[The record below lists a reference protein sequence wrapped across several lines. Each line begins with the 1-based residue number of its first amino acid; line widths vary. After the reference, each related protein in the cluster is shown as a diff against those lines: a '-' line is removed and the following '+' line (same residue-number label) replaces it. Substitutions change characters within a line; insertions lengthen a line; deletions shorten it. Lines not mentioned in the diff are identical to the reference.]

1 MAGLLPDWRYNMEL
15 HQEVRNPWPLDGT
28 AAYNQVTWG
37 APGCSYPRARN
48 RVQGTPF
55 YVCPRDG
62 RSRNEARRCG
72 GIDHYYCTEWGC
84 ETTGNTYWNPTSSW
98 DLIRVQRNLTIVNCY
113 NQGWCNPLNISFTE
127 KGKQFREWIKGRAW
141 GLRFYMSGYDNGF
154 SFTIKLKIET
164 PTAVQVGP
172 NLVLSE
178 QRSPTTHIRPPDPQT
193 STSRPNPVTTPTPS
207 ILGLA
212 NRPEKPSTGQKLFN
226 LIQGAFSVLN
236 ASNPNLTESCWLC
249 LASSPPYYEGIAF
262 SGTFNNTTS
271 HDSCSWGSN
280 SKLTLT
286 EVSGHGTCLGTV
298 PTNRGW
304 WACST
309 GLTPCVSSS
318 VFNTA
323 KDYCV
328 LVQLVPRV
336 IYHEAGSFEA
346 EFNLRPRKQKRE
358 PISLTLAALLGLG
371 VVAGVGTGAAALV
384 QTPQYIE
391 GLRAAINEDLKDI
404 EQSITKLEKSLTSL
418 SEVVL
423 QNRRG
428 LDLLFLKDG
437 GLCAALKEECCFYID
452 HSGVIKDSM
461 SKLRERLET
470 RRDREA
476 HQGWFESWYNRS
488 PWFTTLISTL
498 MGPLI
503 ILLLILTFGP
513 CILNRLVTFVR
524 ERISAVQVLM
534 LRQHYQSLRQ
544 GDSLG
549 ERFST
554 LPAFQWF
561 WTIFELH
568 IKSGADYST
577 LVQPACEV
585 HNYFPSSVV
594 INNFKFANVTMLH
607 HHSQKQDDDFGAWP
621 NENLAFAS
629 LFGIVDTLRSI
640 SQDIHAHHC
649 GGTDRWRK
657 DLMSSLLIF
666 KQ

>member
-1 MAGLLPDWRYNMEL
+1 MFLLLLTHLPPISSSNPHAPQRLTWQVLSQTGDIIWSTTKENPLWAWWPSLTPDICALVAGLDNWDIPTLTSEEARRY
-15 HQEVRNPWPLDGT
+15 WPSSPRPFG
-28 AAYNQVTWG
+28 G
-37 APGCSYPRARN
+37 AEYRLVEGHDPGCSYPKTRN
-48 RVQGTPF
+48 TLSQTPF

-62 RSRNEARRCG
+62 RSRELARKCG
-72 GIDHYYCTEWGC
+72 GANSYYCAAWGC

-98 DLIRVQRNLTIVNCY
+98 DLIAVQKNLTVTNCY

-127 KGKQFREWIKGRAW
+127 KGKLSREWVKGRTW
-141 GLRFYMSGYDNGF
+141 GLRFYMSGGDNGF
-154 SFTIKLKIET
+154 TFSIKLKVET

-172 NLVLSE
+172 NLVLSKP
-178 QRSPTTHIRPPDPQT
+178 RSPTAHVRPPVPRAT
-193 STSRPNPVTTPTPS
+193 TNKPNNTARLIPVTTPLVP
-207 ILGLA
+207 GLT
-212 NRPEKPSTGQKLFN
+212 NMPEIPSTGQRLLN

-249 LASSPPYYEGIAF
+249 LVSGPPYYEGIAF
-262 SGTFNNTTS
+262 SGTFNNITS

-280 SKLTLT
+280 GKLTLT

-298 PTNRGW
+298 PINRKHLCNRTIGSPQTTTNYYLVPPVGGW

-309 GLTPCVSSS
+309 GLTPCVSTS
-318 VFNTA
+318 VFNTT

-336 IYHEAGSFEA
+336 IYHEAASFEA
-346 EFNLRPRKQKRE
+346 EFDLRPRRQKRE

-371 VVAGVGTGAAALV
+371 VAAGVGTGTAALV

-391 GLRAAINEDLKDI
+391 GLRAAVDEDLKAI
-404 EQSITKLEKSLTSL
+404 EQSITKLEESLTSL

-437 GLCAALKEECCFYID
+437 GLCAALGEECCFYID
-452 HSGVIKDSM
+452 HSGVIKNSM

-470 RRDREA
+470 RQRDQEA
-476 HQGWFESWYNRS
+476 NQGWFESWYNRS

-503 ILLLILTFGP
+503 ILLLILTLGP
-513 CILNRLVTFVR
+513 CILNRLVTFIR
-524 ERISAVQVLM
+524 ERVSAVQVLM

-549 ERFST
+549 EKYIET
-554 LPAFQWF
+554 
-561 WTIFELH
+561 
-568 IKSGADYST
+568 
-577 LVQPACEV
+577 EV
-585 HNYFPSSVV
+585 P
-594 INNFKFANVTMLH
+594 
-607 HHSQKQDDDFGAWP
+607 
-621 NENLAFAS
+621 
-629 LFGIVDTLRSI
+629 
-640 SQDIHAHHC
+640 
-649 GGTDRWRK
+649 
-657 DLMSSLLIF
+657 
-666 KQ
+666 